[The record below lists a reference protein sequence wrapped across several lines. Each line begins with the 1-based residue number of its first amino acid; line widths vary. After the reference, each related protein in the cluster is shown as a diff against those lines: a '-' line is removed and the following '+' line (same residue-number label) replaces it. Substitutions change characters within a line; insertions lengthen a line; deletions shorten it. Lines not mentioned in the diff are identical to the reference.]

1 MTHGLT
7 DAQFFDMVAKFL
19 GPYYIALALMN
30 GLAALYLWRS
40 DQLKTWFR
48 LPIPGTG
55 KSLPI
60 TNAVFWLGFAL
71 LFTILAGIGGK
82 PAGAQLLSLP
92 ESWREAINTYTDPIW
107 YSVITTVGLV
117 VAYVFRAFFVKPA
130 VAWFIWNLMWLFLGL
145 SMTDSDFFEI
155 VAKPDNVPI
164 VMLVFLLAFFT
175 WLGTYQAVIND
186 ERMARG
192 EPPMEKV
199 HNEKVLVWPDLVY
212 TELICMIGLTA
223 FLIFWA
229 IALPAPLEEA
239 ASSVKTPNPSKA
251 PWYFLG
257 LQEMLVYYDPWMA
270 GVVLPSMI
278 VAGLMAIPYID
289 FNKAGNGYYTIKE
302 RQFSYTIFQFGFL
315 EMWVTLIVL
324 GTLLRGPNWNFF
336 GPYEHWDAHKV
347 EALNN
352 VNLSEF
358 FWEKMLGR
366 SLPGTLTLADISTS
380 LDPSNWPSS
389 IAWLGGILDPFL
401 QFGSLLFGR
410 ELPGT
415 LLVLGYF
422 IALPPLMAL
431 TIFRGFYKR
440 MGFVR
445 FMVLANLLLFM
456 GSLPIK
462 MLLRWIFDLKYL
474 IAIPEYFF
482 NF

>member
-7 DAQFFDMVAKFL
+7 DAQFYDMVARFL
-19 GPYYIALALMN
+19 WPYYIALALMN

-40 DQLKTWFR
+40 GQMKTWFHV
-48 LPIPGTG
+48 PIPGTG
-55 KSLPI
+55 KRLPV
-60 TNAVFWLGFAL
+60 TNTLVWLVVGMGFV
-71 LFTILAGIGGK
+71 ILGGVAGK
-82 PAGAQLLSLP
+82 PAGAAIMSLP

-107 YSVITTVGLV
+107 YSVITTIGLV
-117 VAYVFRAFFVKPA
+117 VVYVCRGFFVKPA
-130 VAWFIWNLMWLFLGL
+130 VAWIIWNLMWLFLGL

-186 ERMARG
+186 RRKENG

-199 HNEKVLVWPDLVY
+199 NDEKVLVWPDLVY
-212 TELICMIGLTA
+212 TELICMIALTA

-302 RQFSYTIFQFGFL
+302 RQFSYIIFQFGFL

-358 FWEKMLGR
+358 FWEKMLGG
-366 SLPGTLTLADISTS
+366 SLPGTLALADISPS
-380 LDPSNWPSS
+380 LDPSNWVVVP
-389 IAWLGGILDPFL
+389 WLGRIIDPFL
-401 QFGSLLFGR
+401 QFFSLLFGR

-422 IALPPLMAL
+422 IALPPIMAL
-431 TIFRGFYKR
+431 TVFRKFYER
-440 MGFVR
+440 MGFIR
-445 FMVLANLLLFM
+445 FMVMANLLLFM

>member
-7 DAQFFDMVAKFL
+7 DPQFYEIVASFL
-19 GPYYIALALMN
+19 GPFYVALALMN
-30 GLAALYLWRS
+30 GLAAMYLWRS
-40 DQLKTWFR
+40 DQLKAWFHIP
-48 LPIPGTG
+48 LPGTD
-55 KSLPI
+55 KSIPI
-60 TNAVFWLGFAL
+60 TNGLIWLVVAFVFAILGA
-71 LFTILAGIGGK
+71 IAGGGLAEV
-82 PAGAQLLSLP
+82 LSLP
-92 ESWREAINTYTDPIW
+92 EWVRDGIDRLSGPIT
-107 YSVITTVGLV
+107 YSVGTSIVLIV
-117 VAYVFRAFFVKPA
+117 VYFLRGFFVIPA
-130 VAWFIWNLMWLFLGL
+130 VAWTIWNLMWLFLGL
-145 SMTDSDFFEI
+145 SMTDRDFFEI

-186 ERMARG
+186 RRMANG
-192 EPPMEKV
+192 EPPMEKLN
-199 HNEKVLVWPDLVY
+199 NEKILVWPDLVY
-212 TELICMIGLTA
+212 TELICMIALTA

-270 GVVLPSMI
+270 GVVLPSLV

-302 RQFSYTIFQFGFL
+302 RQFSYAVFQFGFL

-352 VNLSEF
+352 VNLSEYV
-358 FWEKMLGR
+358 WERGLGM
-366 SLPGTLTLADISTS
+366 SLPGSSPGWLAWVPE
-380 LDPSNWPSS
+380 L
-389 IAWLGGILDPFL
+389 LRPFG
-401 QFGSLLFGR
+401 QFFALLFGR

-431 TIFRGFYKR
+431 TVFRKFYQR
-440 MGFVR
+440 MGFIR
-445 FMVLANLLLFM
+445 YMTMATLLLFM
-456 GSLPIK
+456 ASLPIK
-462 MLLRWIFDLKYL
+462 MVLRWVFNLKYL
-474 IAIPEYFF
+474 ISIPEYFF